1 MPVCFTAAHR
11 YTLIVSSQR
20 QSLTLTR
27 AQTMRSINSE
37 ILILRSYGVALYAL
51 LQAASFMH
59 SLLITIKPENCIH
72 PLLSTMLQQKEY
84 DQTIKILRAVSVM
97 MVEGLVQLRGLNLKF
112 IFTLYY
118 YTGPPASAKIHG
130 RPPSGLAGLMR

>member
-1 MPVCFTAAHR
+1 MSVCFTAAHR
-11 YTLIVSSQR
+11 YTLIVGSQR

-59 SLLITIKPENCIH
+59 SQLITIKSEIFVH
-72 PLLSTMLQQKEY
+72 LLPSTMLQ
-84 DQTIKILRAVSVM
+84 
-97 MVEGLVQLRGLNLKF
+97 
-112 IFTLYY
+112 
-118 YTGPPASAKIHG
+118 
-130 RPPSGLAGLMR
+130 